1 MESWIHGNGYVQIE
15 QRGAPDNTGHRL
27 YLNAVELSNDELD
40 TVAGGLAITLG
51 DVGSFASDASNSY
64 SLKQLQVGQQTFAG
78 PTGSGTASVTNLTDI
93 FSNAGQAIAV
103 K

>member
-1 MESWIHGNGYVQIE
+1 M
-15 QRGAPDNTGHRL
+15 NTEI
-27 YLNAVELSNDELD
+27 NAIELSTDELD

-51 DVGSFASDASNSY
+51 NVGGFASDASNSY
-64 SLKQLQVGQQTFAG
+64 SLKQLQVGQQTFADPNG
-78 PTGSGTASVTNLTDI
+78 SYTGSVTNLTDI

>member
-1 MESWIHGNGYVQIE
+1 MNNEI
-15 QRGAPDNTGHRL
+15 
-27 YLNAVELSNDELD
+27 NAIELSNDELD

-51 DVGSFASDASNSY
+51 DVGGFASDASNIY

-78 PTGSGTASVTNLTDI
+78 LGGSGTASVTNLTDI
-93 FSNAGQAIAV
+93 FSKAAQGIAI

>member
-1 MESWIHGNGYVQIE
+1 MNSALKPI
-15 QRGAPDNTGHRL
+15 TGGKAYTEH
-27 YLNAVELSNDELD
+27 ATELSIDELD

-51 DVGSFASDASNSY
+51 DVGGFASDASNSY

-78 PTGSGTASVTNLTDI
+78 PGGSYTGSVTNIQEI
-93 FSNAGQAIAV
+93 FSSSGQAIAV

>member
-1 MESWIHGNGYVQIE
+1 MNNE
-15 QRGAPDNTGHRL
+15 
-27 YLNAVELSNDELD
+27 LNAIELSNDELD

-51 DVGSFASDASNSY
+51 DVGGFASDASNSY

-78 PTGSGTASVTNLTDI
+78 PTGSGTASVTNLTNI
-93 FSNAGQAIAV
+93 FSTAGQAIAI